1 MSRCDIAVC
10 VVSRL
15 PGTAACK
22 CRTWFGQAACAVV
35 VEPVP
40 PWMCSPQAQ
49 IASYLPTQG
58 LVRIAFSSREGKQA
72 VERAFEVQFTMIV
85 GAASPRHW
93 SLLAQFKFLERL
105 HKRYEADNLLYL
117 ITWATTDTGAG
128 VTDVQSAVS
137 ACAGVTVRPRVD
149 WPFFF
154 VGREARPGC
163 GV

>member
-40 PWMCSPQAQ
+40 P
-49 IASYLPTQG
+49 QG